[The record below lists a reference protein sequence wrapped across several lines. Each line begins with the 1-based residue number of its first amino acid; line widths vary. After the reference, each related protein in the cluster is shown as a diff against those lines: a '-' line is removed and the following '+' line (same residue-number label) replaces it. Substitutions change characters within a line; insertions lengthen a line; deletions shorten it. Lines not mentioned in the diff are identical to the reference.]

1 MNGIERIKRRTWTII
16 LLMGFGTVGLFVQL
30 IRVQYGP
37 YDPVFQSL
45 AKTSVGALEKLLPS
59 RGQIFDR
66 DGSLL
71 ATNASLFYL
80 EIETLQLNQKSIEDI
95 ALVLAELLT
104 LPEDDLQGQLAQDHE
119 AAGRFRIR
127 MTYES
132 EAGSR
137 YPITIEAVEAGILT
151 TFLEDPQGP
160 DLSGLAL
167 VNAQQRVYPAGDL
180 TGHLLGF
187 VNQEGTGFFGV
198 EGFYDDW
205 LSGNPI
211 TILRAYIPLEA
222 SLQPEP
228 PAGVNLALTIDIEI
242 QQLSDVA
249 LERAIQR
256 TGAESGQIIIMDP
269 SNGEILAMVAWP
281 RLDPTNYEKWLSV
294 AEEETLVISP
304 AIAGQYEPGST
315 FKVLVMAA
323 ALNEGVVTPYEEFID
338 TGEIE
343 VGGAIIRNWD
353 GEAWGLQTMS
363 GCIQNSL
370 NVCLAY
376 VGSNR
381 LRAGSFYAAM
391 QDFGIGSLT
400 GIDLAGEVPGS
411 LRTPRHPM
419 WTEADLGTNSFG
431 QGVSVT
437 PIQLIT
443 AFGAVANGGEMI
455 QPHIVL
461 QVAGPKGVYWP
472 KANVLGRPISEQAAR
487 EMTLMLSNALERD
500 GGLGVVPGYTMAG
513 KTGTAQIPTEFGYDP
528 NFTVASFIGWGPVED
543 PAFVVYV
550 RLDRPTLSPWGSE
563 VAAPAFKE
571 IVERLV
577 IQLEIPPNREINQAA
592 SLFVGN

>member
-1 MNGIERIKRRTWTII
+1 
-16 LLMGFGTVGLFVQL
+16 
-30 IRVQYGP
+30 
-37 YDPVFQSL
+37 
-45 AKTSVGALEKLLPS
+45 
-59 RGQIFDR
+59 
-66 DGSLL
+66 
-71 ATNASLFYL
+71 
-80 EIETLQLNQKSIEDI
+80 
-95 ALVLAELLT
+95 
-104 LPEDDLQGQLAQDHE
+104 
-119 AAGRFRIR
+119 
-127 MTYES
+127 
-132 EAGSR
+132 
-137 YPITIEAVEAGILT
+137 
-151 TFLEDPQGP
+151 
-160 DLSGLAL
+160 
-167 VNAQQRVYPAGDL
+167 
-180 TGHLLGF
+180 
-187 VNQEGTGFFGV
+187 
-198 EGFYDDW
+198 
-205 LSGNPI
+205 
-211 TILRAYIPLEA
+211 
-222 SLQPEP
+222 
-228 PAGVNLALTIDIEI
+228 
-242 QQLSDVA
+242 
-249 LERAIQR
+249 
-256 TGAESGQIIIMDP
+256 
-269 SNGEILAMVAWP
+269 
-281 RLDPTNYEKWLSV
+281 
-294 AEEETLVISP
+294 
-304 AIAGQYEPGST
+304 
-315 FKVLVMAA
+315 
-323 ALNEGVVTPYEEFID
+323 
-338 TGEIE
+338 
-343 VGGAIIRNWD
+343 
-353 GEAWGLQTMS
+353 
-363 GCIQNSL
+363 
-370 NVCLAY
+370 
-376 VGSNR
+376 
-381 LRAGSFYAAM
+381 M
-391 QDFGIGSLT
+391 QDFGSGSLA

>member
-1 MNGIERIKRRTWTII
+1 MNGTDRIKGRTWMII
-16 LLMGFGTVGLFVQL
+16 AVMGLGMVGLIVQL
-30 IRVQYGP
+30 VRVQFGP

-45 AKTSVGALEKLLPS
+45 AKTNVGALEKLLPS

-80 EIETLQLNQKSIEDI
+80 EIETVQLNQKSIEDI
-95 ALVLAELLT
+95 ALVLSELLS
-104 LPEDDLQGQLAQDHE
+104 LSKDDLQNQLSQDYE
-119 AAGRFRIR
+119 AAGRLRIR
-127 MTYES
+127 MTYEG
-132 EAGSR
+132 EGGSR
-137 YPITIEAVEAGILT
+137 FPITVEGVEAGILT
-151 TFLEDPQGP
+151 SFLNDPLGP

-167 VNAQQRVYPAGDL
+167 VNAQQRVYPAGEL

-198 EGFYDDW
+198 EGFYNDW
-205 LSGNPI
+205 LKGNPI
-211 TILRAYIPLEA
+211 TVLRPYIPLEA
-222 SLQPEP
+222 SLQPDP

-242 QQLSDVA
+242 QQLADLS

-256 TGAESGQIIIMDP
+256 SGAESGQIIIMDP
-269 SNGEILAMVAWP
+269 RNGEILAMVAWP
-281 RLDPTNYEKWLSV
+281 RLDPRNYENWLSTD
-294 AEEETLVISP
+294 EEEILVISP

-323 ALNEGVVTPYEEFID
+323 ALNEGVVTPDEEYID

-363 GCIQNSL
+363 GCMQHSL

-376 VGSNR
+376 VGSKR
-381 LRAGSFYAAM
+381 LKAGSFYAAM
-391 QDFGIGSLT
+391 QGFGIGTLT
-400 GIDLAGEVPGS
+400 GIDLAGEIPGK
-411 LRTPRHPM
+411 LRTPRHPT

-455 QPHIVL
+455 QPHIVR

-472 KANVLGRPISEQAAR
+472 KANVLGRPISEQAAW
-487 EMTLMLSNALERD
+487 EVTQMLSKALEQD
-500 GGLGVVPGYTMAG
+500 GGLGMVSGYSLAG
-513 KTGTAQIPTEFGYDP
+513 KTGTAQIPTDFGYDP

-563 VAAPAFKE
+563 VAAPAFKD

-577 IQLEIPPNREINQAA
+577 LQLEIPPNRDLDQLA
-592 SLFVGN
+592 SLSVGN